1 MIAHSLGRRPT
12 EGSPMHVRILDL
24 DGSITAQKKLLLWHR
39 PEIVPLAAWGPQLR
53 MACRWGRFG
62 QFERALERRLRKPNA
77 NEPAVTFCGSG
88 DFHHVSLALLRRL
101 PGPFNLLVI
110 DKHPDW
116 MRGIPLLHCGTWLH
130 HAAQLPQVRNIFHVG
145 GETDFDNAYRWLAPT
160 ALLRSGKLTLF
171 PAVRTFRGGFWERLP
186 HQPLRAQPDRPVSG
200 SRLAGLL
207 WEHRAVLQSCPLYI
221 SLDKDVLVAPQS
233 PVNWD
238 SGHLLF
244 TEVQEI
250 LRAFCR
256 NAGNRLAG
264 IDVVGDW
271 SPVVTQGW
279 LRSLLH
285 RVEHPKLAVDP
296 RNATKLHQQ
305 LNTELASLF
314 TMQSSMDVAASVTT
328 RAAA

>member
-1 MIAHSLGRRPT
+1 MRI
-12 EGSPMHVRILDL
+12 RILDL

-39 PEIVPLAAWGPQLR
+39 PEIVPLGAWGPQLR
-53 MACRWGRFG
+53 MACRWGRFR
-62 QFERALERRLRKPNA
+62 QFERELDLGLRRHGLH
-77 NEPAVTFCGSG
+77 EPALTFCGSG

-116 MRGIPLLHCGTWLH
+116 MRGVPILHCGTWLH

-145 GETDFDNAYRWLAPT
+145 GETDFDNAYRWMAPT
-160 ALLRSGKLTLF
+160 PLLRSGRLTLF
-171 PAVRTFRGGFWERLP
+171 PACRTFQGGFWESVP
-186 HQPLRAQPDRPVSG
+186 HQPIRTAPDRQVNG
-200 SRLAGLL
+200 ARLASLL
-207 WEHRAVLQSCPLYI
+207 WEHRPVLQSCPLYI
-221 SLDKDVLVAPQS
+221 SLDKDVLIAPQA

-238 SGHLLF
+238 SGHLIF
-244 TEVQEI
+244 AEVQEI

-256 NAGNRLAG
+256 SAGNRLAG

-285 RVEHPKLAVDP
+285 RVEHPALATDP
-296 RNATKLHQQ
+296 RSATKLNQK
-305 LNTELASLF
+305 LNSDLASFF
-314 TMQSSMDVAASVTT
+314 TMQSSMDVAAPTPTT
-328 RAAA
+328 AAA

>member
-1 MIAHSLGRRPT
+1 MR
-12 EGSPMHVRILDL
+12 VRILDL
-24 DGSITAQKKLLLWHR
+24 DGSVTLQEKLQLRHR
-39 PEIVPLAAWGPQLR
+39 PQVVPLSAWGPRLR
-53 MACRWGRFG
+53 MACRWGRFR
-62 QFERALERRLRKPNA
+62 QFEKALDLALREHEA
-77 NEPAVTFCGSG
+77 AEPAVTFCGSG

-160 ALLRSGKLTLF
+160 PLLRSGRLTLF
-171 PAVRTFRGGFWERLP
+171 PACRTFRGGFWERVP
-186 HQPLRAQPDRPVSG
+186 HQPLRVAPDRPVTG
-200 SRLAGLL
+200 SRLASLL
-207 WEHRAVLQSCPLYI
+207 WEHRPVLQSCPLYI
-221 SLDKDVLVAPQS
+221 SLDKDVLLAPEA

-238 SGHLLF
+238 SGYLHF
-244 TEVQEI
+244 SEVQEI

-256 NAGNRLAG
+256 SATNRIAG
-264 IDVVGDW
+264 IDIVGDW

-285 RVEHPKLAVDP
+285 RVEHPALAVDSGS
-296 RNATKLHQQ
+296 ATKLHQN
-305 LNTELASLF
+305 LNTDLASFF
-314 TMQSSMDVAASVTT
+314 TMQSSMDVAAQVPT
-328 RAAA
+328 RIAA